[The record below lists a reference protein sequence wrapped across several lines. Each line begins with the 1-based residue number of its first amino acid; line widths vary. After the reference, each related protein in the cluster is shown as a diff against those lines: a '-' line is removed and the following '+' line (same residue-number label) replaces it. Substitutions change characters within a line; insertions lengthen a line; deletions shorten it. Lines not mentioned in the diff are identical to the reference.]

1 MSQVINTNIYSL
13 TAQKNLAQNNSALQ
27 QAITRL
33 SSGLR
38 INSAADDAAGL
49 AIATRIDAQIR
60 GQTVAERN
68 ANDATSMMQVADGGA
83 ASITSDLQ
91 RMRELAVQA
100 ANGSLSSGDK
110 TNLST
115 EFQAL
120 QNEISRVAQG
130 TKFNN
135 IALLSSGNAFTFQV
149 GAGTATSDQLTISTT
164 DLQASSLG
172 VDSASINILD
182 STNGN
187 TNSLAAIASID
198 SVLNTIN
205 TTRAVFGA
213 GLNRVSNAVSNLQT
227 SVTNQSA
234 AKSRI
239 MDADF
244 AAETANLTR
253 AQILQQAGTAMLAQ
267 ANTIPNQVLSLLR

>member
-1 MSQVINTNIYSL
+1 MSLVINTNIYSL
-13 TAQKNLAQNNSALQ
+13 TAQTNLAQNSGALQ

-49 AIATRIDAQIR
+49 AIATRINSVVR

-91 RMRELAVQA
+91 RMRELAVES

-110 TNLST
+110 ANLST
-115 EFQAL
+115 EFQSL
-120 QNEISRVAQG
+120 QAEISRVAQG
-130 TKFNN
+130 TTFNN
-135 IALLSSGNAFTFQV
+135 ISLLSTGNAFTFQV

-164 DLQASSLG
+164 DLQASTLA
-172 VDSASINILD
+172 VDSGSINILD

-187 TNSLAAIASID
+187 TNALAAITNID
-198 SVLNTIN
+198 CALNSIN

-213 GLNRVSNAVSNLQT
+213 GLNRITNAVSNLQT

-234 AKSRI
+234 AYSRI

-244 AAETANLTR
+244 AAETANLTH